1 MTIPKAKWKPMSPAE
16 KEQHERVMLVPPLNT
31 PAFQQFYRDLLRKR
45 EIRMSNE
52 SEGGTNNETTYL

>member
-31 PAFQQFYRDLLRKR
+31 PAFQRFYSDLLRKR
-45 EIRMSNE
+45 ENGISNE
-52 SEGGTNNETTYL
+52 NEGGNNDGTIQM

>member
-1 MTIPKAKWKPMSPAE
+1 MTIPKTKWKPMSPAE

-31 PAFQQFYRDLLRKR
+31 PAFQRFYRDLLRKR

-52 SEGGTNNETTYL
+52 SEGGK

>member
-31 PAFQQFYRDLLRKR
+31 PAFQRFYRDLLRKR
-45 EIRMSNE
+45 EIGISNE
-52 SEGGTNNETTYL
+52 SEGVSNDGTTQI

>member
-31 PAFQQFYRDLLRKR
+31 PAFQRFYSDLLRKR
-45 EIRMSNE
+45 EIGISNE
-52 SEGGTNNETTYL
+52 SEGGE